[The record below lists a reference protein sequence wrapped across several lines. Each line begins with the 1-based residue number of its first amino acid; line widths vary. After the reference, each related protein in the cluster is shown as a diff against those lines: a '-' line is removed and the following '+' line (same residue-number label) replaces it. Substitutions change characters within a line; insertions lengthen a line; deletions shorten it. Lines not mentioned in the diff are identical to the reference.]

1 MRQGRRRLALAW
13 ACVLA
18 LTCGGCESLRD
29 ATSDGT
35 DKSDGDVVEVVMVGL
50 QHPPVQRVESDIEGT
65 LMHYGARVRL
75 RRVDIESEAGADL
88 AEDKGLTGHVPLA
101 VFVVGGRQPT
111 GSRETRFV
119 GFPRG
124 RAPIPAAE
132 GEWTLDDLR
141 SAVAERV
148 TVST

>member
-1 MRQGRRRLALAW
+1 MRPGRRLGLAW
-13 ACVLA
+13 AFALA
-18 LTCGGCESLRD
+18 LTLGGCQSARD
-29 ATSDGT
+29 GPSDTT
-35 DKSDGDVVEVVMVGL
+35 DTRDGDVVDVVMVGL

-65 LMHYGARVRL
+65 LMHYGQRVRL
-75 RRVDIESEAGADL
+75 RRVDIESEAGAEL

-101 VFVVGGRQPT
+101 VFVVGGGQAT
-111 GSRETRFV
+111 GSRETRFL
-119 GFPRG
+119 GFPKG

-148 TVST
+148 TVSM